1 MMSGPRRANAQVKVK
16 LGGMTASFIVARCN
30 QLTLEAA
37 TGVDD
42 MRGGL
47 GLPQSGV
54 ETTSGLTHSLPDL
67 LGVEATF
74 KDVTVD
80 TRMGATLKAE
90 PAEIKEKITAS
101 FILAVEF
108 DERRSKTITLK
119 NYDSMEEERKLSRRR
134 VKSFRVG

>member
-16 LGGMTASFIVARCN
+16 LGGMTASFIVARCS

-42 MRGGL
+42 MRGEIGL
-47 GLPQSGV
+47 SQSGV
-54 ETTSGLTHSLPDL
+54 EATSGLSHPLPNL

-74 KDVTVD
+74 KAVMVD

-90 PAEIKEKITAS
+90 PAEIKEKMTAS
-101 FILAVEF
+101 FIPVVEF
-108 DERRSKTITLK
+108 DERRSKTMTLK
-119 NYDSMEEERKLSRRR
+119 SYDTMEEEKKLSRRR
-134 VKSFRVG
+134 VKTVRVG